1 MYDDYLNDLSLPD
14 NDDIYYPWQ
23 LDADRNEFLTDIHA
37 EISKMQDESER
48 ESKRNLHRF
57 IISTIISV
65 LALCASIVAAVA
77 AIIPLI

>member
-14 NDDIYYPWQ
+14 DDDIYYPWQ
-23 LDADRNEFLTDIHA
+23 LDAERNESLADIQT

-57 IISTIISV
+57 IISTVISV

>member
-1 MYDDYLNDLSLPD
+1 MNNDYLNDLSLPD
-14 NDDIYYPWQ
+14 DDDIYYPGQ
-23 LDADRNEFLTDIHA
+23 LDAERNESLADIHA

-48 ESKRNLHRF
+48 ESKGNLHRF
-57 IISTIISV
+57 IISTFISV